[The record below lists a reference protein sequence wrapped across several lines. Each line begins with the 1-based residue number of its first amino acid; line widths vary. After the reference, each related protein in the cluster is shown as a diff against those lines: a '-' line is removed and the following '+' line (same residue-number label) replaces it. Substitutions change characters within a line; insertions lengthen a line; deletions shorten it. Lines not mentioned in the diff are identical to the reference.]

1 MQKNTT
7 IKAFLALFLLTLIWG
22 YNWVVM
28 KLAVQYAS
36 PFQFAALRTFLGAVM
51 LFIVMY
57 FTKRP
62 LSLREFPTMLFARL
76 ATNLRFYRFVD
87 LGIG

>member
-1 MQKNTT
+1 MKNNTVV
-7 IKAFLALFLLTLIWG
+7 KAFVALFLLTLIWG

-51 LFIVMY
+51 LFLVLF

-62 LSLREFPTMLFARL
+62 LALKEFPTMLA
-76 ATNLRFYRFVD
+76 
-87 LGIG
+87 LGL